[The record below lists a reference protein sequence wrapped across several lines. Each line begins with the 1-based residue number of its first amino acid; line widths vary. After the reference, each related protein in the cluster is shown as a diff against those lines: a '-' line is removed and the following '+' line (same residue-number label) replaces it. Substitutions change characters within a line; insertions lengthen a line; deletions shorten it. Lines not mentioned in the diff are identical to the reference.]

1 MLLTTFLAVAA
12 GLRDC
17 GRVVYNDELRSALDV
32 TTATPARADA
42 DVGAVDPPVR
52 RSGTRVARNQAHPS
66 PRDTRQTG
74 VGASGPSEDQPLV
87 QTSPKERGDGI
98 VIHVVL

>member
-1 MLLTTFLAVAA
+1 
-12 GLRDC
+12 
-17 GRVVYNDELRSALDV
+17 
-32 TTATPARADA
+32 
-42 DVGAVDPPVR
+42 
-52 RSGTRVARNQAHPS
+52 
-66 PRDTRQTG
+66 